1 MNIID
6 SLTQSRDKFF
16 HFVEVCNREY
26 REGNALMFY
35 REIINQHRKIANL
48 KRLIA
53 SEKFLQRLY
62 RTLEAWGMNKRGAR
76 LVDFASMSKSIR
88 NHVDYLKKLY
98 RFRLEML
105 STEDIQEVLT
115 LLRVVFCKLEIMNT
129 RRRIVGVSKALHFL
143 LPDLVMPI
151 DSSNTMIAFYGYNRY
166 GDNPEKEFNTYSDIF
181 IKTHT
186 ITKSLNLTESDV
198 DRNLWSC
205 SVPKLIDNA
214 IFGLFIEAKKQV
226 KKSQND

>member
-6 SLTQSRDKFF
+6 SITQSRDKFF
-16 HFVEVCNREY
+16 HFVEVCNTEY
-26 REGNALMFY
+26 REGNALTFY

-76 LVDFASMSKSIR
+76 LVDFASMSKSILD
-88 NHVDYLKKLY
+88 HVDYLKKLS

-151 DSSNTMIAFYGYNRY
+151 DGPNTMRAFYGYNRY
-166 GDNPEKEFNTYSDIF
+166 GDNPEKEFKTYSEIF
-181 IKTHT
+181 IKTHA
-186 ITKSLNLTESDV
+186 ITKRLNLTESDV
-198 DRNLWSC
+198 DGKLWSC
-205 SVPKLIDNA
+205 SVPNLIDNA
-214 IFGLFIEAKKQV
+214 IFGYLSKR
-226 KKSQND
+226 